1 MFFED
6 YSYLCLL
13 LITLYELE
21 NDEEAL
27 KFCQK
32 LMIESWE
39 FFFNEQYNLLQK
51 NILKNNDL
59 FVNPIEIND
68 NNLPNGNSI
77 YLLVCNKLNN
87 LTKDNGWLNKKD
99 LLSKTFHSYINYN
112 FSQMF
117 SFIKTLNICEKNI
130 TITFNGIY
138 ESYENLIKQ
147 IDINLLTESTII
159 HRRNKDETFV
169 IICQNQ
175 TCSKKLKN
183 IDEIRNYL
191 KNIHNV

>member
-1 MFFED
+1 M
-6 YSYLCLL
+6 LPALT
-13 LITLYELE
+13 TL
-21 NDEEAL
+21 
-27 KFCQK
+27 K
-32 LMIESWE
+32 LVV
-39 FFFNEQYNLLQK
+39 
-51 NILKNNDL
+51 D
-59 FVNPIEIND
+59 PIEIND

-159 HRRNKDETFV
+159 HRKNKDETFV

-183 IDEIRNYL
+183 IDDIRNYL